1 MRMMLKFTVPVERGN
16 AAIGDGMIAKTVET
30 IMTKLKPE
38 AAYFA
43 PIDGKRGGLIFFD
56 ITDPSQIIEVVEP
69 LFLNLNA
76 TTELMPVMTAED
88 LRKGLGRLSAH

>member
-1 MRMMLKFTVPVERGN
+1 MLKFTVPVERGN

-56 ITDPSQIIEVVEP
+56 ITDPSQIIEVMEP

-88 LRKGLGRLSAH
+88 LRKGLGKLSAH

>member
-1 MRMMLKFTVPVERGN
+1 MRMMLKFTLPVERGN

-30 IMTKLKPE
+30 IMTQLKPE

-43 PIDGKRGGLIFFD
+43 PIDGKRGGLVFFD
-56 ITDPSQIIEVVEP
+56 LADPSQIIEVVEP

-76 TTELMPVMTAED
+76 TTELMPVMNAED
-88 LRKGLGRLSAH
+88 LRKGLAKVSAQ

>member
-88 LRKGLGRLSAH
+88 LRKGLGKLSAH

>member
-69 LFLNLNA
+69 SFLNLNA

-88 LRKGLGRLSAH
+88 LRKGLGKLSAH